1 MLETLRSIDH
11 RRYLFGIK
19 RSTEANSWSWQ
30 KVFPFWKPKVW
41 RKAVKHFMC
50 PWDFTDWGNRK
61 ERDGCFYVPFL
72 SFFFP
77 FFPSFFFFLFIS
89 FSFPPSFFRSCHHR
103 STIHDTS
110 NHRLTCAL
118 PHRTTGTCTSSEP
131 YRTVWLQVTCLHST
145 PRGLILS
152 LTVCA
157 IDLWP

>member
-11 RRYLFGIK
+11 RRYLFGVK

-77 FFPSFFFFLFIS
+77 FFPSFFFFCLFL
-89 FSFPPSFFRSCHHR
+89 SFFLPLSFVPVIIAVRSTTHQTTDLPVHFHTAQQELALLLSHTVPSDCKWHAFIPLHVVWSCH
-103 STIHDTS
+103 
-110 NHRLTCAL
+110 
-118 PHRTTGTCTSSEP
+118 
-131 YRTVWLQVTCLHST
+131 
-145 PRGLILS
+145 
-152 LTVCA
+152 
-157 IDLWP
+157 